1 MSEPPATPPATPG
14 DQNVQ
19 TDQEYETYLKKLSES
34 DFTSDDYYLNPLI
47 RDTLD
52 IFGDHT
58 LTKMLK
64 GLDQADGSIPDA
76 PVPKELADILGL
88 KTTDK
93 TQTISS
99 ISDPFYSATEGK
111 FVRFGRYYITNIEV
125 PQNQSMSGYQDY
137 YEDGRL
143 MGFSISC
150 NDADM
155 IPVVFVENAVGSK
168 DIINDLSF
176 KEATIHGRGMTYGEA
191 TSVVRLTEGNTTR
204 DVVGQKSSLFP
215 YVARY
220 KDTFTGT
227 DVEYENIKGTIYDKY
242 YTMNFEPDVFVPYK
256 RLYFDVF
263 NGSGNGIRLIHRL
276 EIKRLI
282 ITNIDDYESN
292 VGKDSEFTMF
302 NKALMAMAEKFAPKK
317 KTNDILEEFIPS
329 DNVVNLV
336 ADPAP
341 PPQAAAAAFA
351 RRTKK
356 PSNLF
361 EEFIKFM
368 YDKVN
373 EKNVT
378 RAYIASD
385 KLDTPNLDR
394 IVVNDPKAQ
403 IQLNNMKRRISQD
416 PVMDALE
423 EIEDNDGIMK
433 VHFS

>member
-1 MSEPPATPPATPG
+1 M
-14 DQNVQ
+14 
-19 TDQEYETYLKKLSES
+19 
-34 DFTSDDYYLNPLI
+34 
-47 RDTLD
+47 
-52 IFGDHT
+52 
-58 LTKMLK
+58 
-64 GLDQADGSIPDA
+64 
-76 PVPKELADILGL
+76 
-88 KTTDK
+88 
-93 TQTISS
+93 
-99 ISDPFYSATEGK
+99 
-111 FVRFGRYYITNIEV
+111 
-125 PQNQSMSGYQDY
+125 
-137 YEDGRL
+137 
-143 MGFSISC
+143 
-150 NDADM
+150 
-155 IPVVFVENAVGSK
+155 
-168 DIINDLSF
+168 
-176 KEATIHGRGMTYGEA
+176 
-191 TSVVRLTEGNTTR
+191 
-204 DVVGQKSSLFP
+204 
-215 YVARY
+215 
-220 KDTFTGT
+220 
-227 DVEYENIKGTIYDKY
+227 
-242 YTMNFEPDVFVPYK
+242 
-256 RLYFDVF
+256 
-263 NGSGNGIRLIHRL
+263 
-276 EIKRLI
+276 I

-403 IQLNNMKRRISQD
+403 IQLNNMERRIRQD